1 MKRELRKLENK
12 NGYKFPLEDV
22 YEVVYAK
29 DTKYH
34 KMGEKDLV
42 SLPLAIMFIN
52 DGRILETSEI
62 KEAILKYQM
71 SDLLNSN
78 KKSK

>member
-12 NGYKFPLEDV
+12 KGYKFPLEEV
-22 YEVVYAK
+22 YEIVYAK

-34 KMGEKDLV
+34 KAGEKDLV

-52 DGRILETSEI
+52 DGRILDTPEI
-62 KEAILKYQM
+62 KEAILKYEM
-71 SDLLNSN
+71 SDLLNLN